1 MNVIDLLSYN
11 IAIVGTV
18 KGGFGGMAS
27 NWQAV
32 VKAGGDYVRGG
43 IYSPWAAGNL
53 RPEQSTSLDGANM
66 AEITAAMVKALRE
79 KTDAPMMECKKALT
93 EANGDMNRAEEV
105 LRVKLGSKA
114 SKAAARVHHII
125 QPQHRQRCF
134 VQIRVQSARPAPAG
148 RG

>member
-53 RPEQSTSLDGANM
+53 RPEDLVAGEFA
-66 AEITAAMVKALRE
+66 RF
-79 KTDAPMMECKKALT
+79 
-93 EANGDMNRAEEV
+93 
-105 LRVKLGSKA
+105 A
-114 SKAAARVHHII
+114 SR
-125 QPQHRQRCF
+125 
-134 VQIRVQSARPAPAG
+134 
-148 RG
+148 